1 MDLVHKRVLPAENVP
16 GRPPVAQEGMLT
28 VGDEHA
34 AESPGLLAA
43 LLGPVDFEL
52 VQSLQVEGDRAGGPV
67 DLDGEMVPPAGGD
80 ARRLQRADRAADKL
94 HDGGEG
100 VVDLD
105 GGRSL
110 RARQGPLTDE
120 GP

>member
-16 GRPPVAQEGMLT
+16 GRPPVAQEGMLA

-43 LLGPVDFEL
+43 LLGPVDSEL
-52 VQSLQVEGDRAGGPV
+52 VQPLQVEGDRAGRPV
-67 DLDGEMVPPAGGD
+67 DLEGEMVPPAGGD
-80 ARRLQRADRAADKL
+80 AGRLQRADRPAGEL

-100 VVDLD
+100 VAAL
-105 GGRSL
+105 
-110 RARQGPLTDE
+110 
-120 GP
+120 